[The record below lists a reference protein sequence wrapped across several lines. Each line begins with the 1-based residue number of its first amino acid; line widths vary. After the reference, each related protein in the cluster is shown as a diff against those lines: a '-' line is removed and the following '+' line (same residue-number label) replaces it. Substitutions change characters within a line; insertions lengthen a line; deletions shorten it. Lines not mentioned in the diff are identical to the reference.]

1 MYLLP
6 NLIVQLV
13 ILMKINETQKK
24 YQFENILPMVN
35 VVFLLLIFFMV
46 AGAYSTPEMF
56 EVSSPNSTS
65 SLQTDQIVTTI
76 VVDQS
81 GRIAIGE
88 TELTHETLID
98 FIRLN
103 INTHPDRVIQLKAD
117 AKVEALEI
125 VKLIE
130 LLSET
135 ELNTVHLLTTSSS

>member
-1 MYLLP
+1 
-6 NLIVQLV
+6 
-13 ILMKINETQKK
+13 MKINETPKK
-24 YQFENILPMVN
+24 HQFENILPMVN

-46 AGAYSTPEMF
+46 AGTYSSPEMF
-56 EVSSPNSTS
+56 EVSSPDSSS
-65 SLQTDQIVTTI
+65 SLHADQTVTTI
-76 VVDQS
+76 LVDQS

-88 TELTHETLID
+88 TELTHENLVD
-98 FIRLN
+98 FIRQLVKTN
-103 INTHPDRVIQLKAD
+103 PASVIQLKAD